1 MLASLFLAAVAAP
14 SGDSATAA
22 QISAPT
28 ATPQHGVAELA
39 LFVPEHLSL
48 FDEDGS
54 RPHLLHPF
62 VDAALS
68 AEFVHAESGARSAP
82 NGFYDGAGTFR
93 VRFSP
98 PLTGRWT
105 WATHSA
111 VEQLAGHSG
120 ELVVA
125 ASKNPGCPKTSPGKM
140 GFVYPDGSAYT
151 PVGTTCYSWVHQDEN
166 GAEGDPDALE
176 QNTLEH
182 LKNSP
187 FNKVRM
193 TGFPKWCVRT
203 RASSCRCAQA
213 SRRVSGLTAQ
223 ASRRVLRRYPFTHH
237 EPRYYPFLGKLA
249 PAAAPC
255 HPPWNTTCGKSE
267 WDFTRFNPQFWQHF
281 DQRVSEVAAL
291 GIVPEII
298 LFHPYDDDH
307 WGFDRI
313 NRRCGAA
320 GSTSAQFCKGEE
332 LDCLWC
338 DENYIKYMVSRVSA
352 YGTWWSMA
360 NEWDLVSAATAGL
373 CSSCYRPLTPTVA
386 ANRRR
391 ARPCRIGTSSSRRC
405 RPLTPPTIASAPS
418 TTASSTTITRGP
430 GSRT

>member
-14 SGDSATAA
+14 SGDSATTA

-39 LFVPEHLSL
+39 LFVPEHVSL

-203 RASSCRCAQA
+203 QASSCRCAQA

-223 ASRRVLRRYPFTHH
+223 ASRRVCCAGTRSRTTSRATTPSWASWRPPPRRATRPGT
-237 EPRYYPFLGKLA
+237 
-249 PAAAPC
+249 
-255 HPPWNTTCGKSE
+255 PPVASQSGTSRAS
-267 WDFTRFNPQFWQHF
+267 TR
-281 DQRVSEVAAL
+281 SS
-291 GIVPEII
+291 
-298 LFHPYDDDH
+298 
-307 WGFDRI
+307 
-313 NRRCGAA
+313 
-320 GSTSAQFCKGEE
+320 GST
-332 LDCLWC
+332 
-338 DENYIKYMVSRVSA
+338 
-352 YGTWWSMA
+352 
-360 NEWDLVSAATAGL
+360 
-373 CSSCYRPLTPTVA
+373 LTS
-386 ANRRR
+386 
-391 ARPCRIGTSSSRRC
+391 G
-405 RPLTPPTIASAPS
+405 
-418 TTASSTTITRGP
+418 
-430 GSRT
+430 

>member
-1 MLASLFLAAVAAP
+1 MIVASLFLAAAAAP
-14 SGDSATAA
+14 SGAATE
-22 QISAPT
+22 ISAPT

-62 VDAALS
+62 VDAELS
-68 AEFVHAESGARSAP
+68 AEFAHAESGARFAP
-82 NGFYDGAGTFR
+82 SGFYDGAGTFR

-166 GAEGDPDALE
+166 GAQGDPDVLE

-182 LKNSP
+182 LKDSP

-193 TGFPKWCVRT
+193 TGFPKW
-203 RASSCRCAQA
+203 
-213 SRRVSGLTAQ
+213 
-223 ASRRVLRRYPFTHH
+223 YPFTHH

-320 GSTSAQFCKGEE
+320 GSTSAQMCKGKE

-360 NEWDLVSAATAGL
+360 NEWDLVSAQRGL
-373 CSSCYRPLTPTVA
+373 CCSC
-386 ANRRR
+386 
-391 ARPCRIGTSSSRRC
+391 CR
-405 RPLTPPTIASAPS
+405 L
-418 TTASSTTITRGP
+418 
-430 GSRT
+430 

>member
-1 MLASLFLAAVAAP
+1 MIVASLFLAAAAAP
-14 SGDSATAA
+14 SGAATE
-22 QISAPT
+22 ISAPT

-62 VDAALS
+62 VDAELS
-68 AEFVHAESGARSAP
+68 AEFAHAESGARFAP
-82 NGFYDGAGTFR
+82 SGFYDGAGTFR

-105 WATHSA
+105 WTTHSA

-151 PVGTTCYSWVHQDEN
+151 PVGTTCYSWVHQDAN
-166 GAEGDPDALE
+166 GAQGDPDVLE

-182 LKNSP
+182 LKDSP

-193 TGFPKWCVRT
+193 TGFPKW
-203 RASSCRCAQA
+203 
-213 SRRVSGLTAQ
+213 
-223 ASRRVLRRYPFTHH
+223 YPFTHH

-320 GSTSAQFCKGEE
+320 GSTSAQMCKGKE

-360 NEWDLVSAATAGL
+360 NEWDLVSAATVGL
-373 CSSCYRPLTPTVA
+373 CCPF
-386 ANRRR
+386 
-391 ARPCRIGTSSSRRC
+391 C
-405 RPLTPPTIASAPS
+405 RP
-418 TTASSTTITRGP
+418 
-430 GSRT
+430 

>member
-39 LFVPEHLSL
+39 LFVPEHVSL

-213 SRRVSGLTAQ
+213 SRRVSGLTA
-223 ASRRVLRRYPFTHH
+223 RVRPHGAGLTARVAQVPVHA
-237 EPRYYPFLGKLA
+237 PR
-249 PAAAPC
+249 
-255 HPPWNTTCGKSE
+255 
-267 WDFTRFNPQFWQHF
+267 
-281 DQRVSEVAAL
+281 AAL
-291 GIVPEII
+291 LPLPGQA
-298 LFHPYDDDH
+298 
-307 WGFDRI
+307 
-313 NRRCGAA
+313 GA
-320 GSTSAQFCKGEE
+320 
-332 LDCLWC
+332 
-338 DENYIKYMVSRVSA
+338 
-352 YGTWWSMA
+352 
-360 NEWDLVSAATAGL
+360 
-373 CSSCYRPLTPTVA
+373 
-386 ANRRR
+386 RRR
-391 ARPCRIGTSSSRRC
+391 AV
-405 RPLTPPTIASAPS
+405 PPALEHHLRQVRVGLHALQP
-418 TTASSTTITRGP
+418 AVLAAL
-430 GSRT
+430 